1 MTIRIL
7 TLGVISENGIEF
19 ELDHLARS
27 YHILAILGNF
37 QIEYHQIPFLSTNE
51 ILNGTAQQELLSIK
65 KNNRQPGKT
74 VNCLQ
79 ELLDEDIILCHVQDA
94 L

>member
-1 MTIRIL
+1 MCIRDRKETVIVSICLTGKGSAVLIQSKIQKLLQEHNMTIRIL

-37 QIEYHQIPFLSTNE
+37 C
-51 ILNGTAQQELLSIK
+51 LLYTS
-65 KNNRQPGKT
+65 G
-74 VNCLQ
+74 
-79 ELLDEDIILCHVQDA
+79 
-94 L
+94 

>member
-19 ELDHLARS
+19 KLDHLARS

-37 QIEYHQIPFLSTNE
+37 QIEYHQIPFYPRMKFSME
-51 ILNGTAQQELLSIK
+51 QHSRRLLSIIK
-65 KNNRQPGKT
+65 
-74 VNCLQ
+74 
-79 ELLDEDIILCHVQDA
+79 
-94 L
+94 